1 MAVNIDSYGI
11 SRTYNNGQLINS
23 VDYDANYDGDEL
35 NLAIQSKDGKF
46 VYMKMDNDE
55 IMQLFNGPMHK
66 KPLHERIENDYKT
79 YKSHYLNNKTR
90 KGNNIKLGNKTKR
103 QSKRQTKR
111 QTKRQSKRQSKRQTK
126 IQTKSKTDTF
136 IPLNS
141 YIKSIDKT
149 IY

>member
-103 QSKRQTKR
+103 QSKRQTK
-111 QTKRQSKRQSKRQTK
+111 